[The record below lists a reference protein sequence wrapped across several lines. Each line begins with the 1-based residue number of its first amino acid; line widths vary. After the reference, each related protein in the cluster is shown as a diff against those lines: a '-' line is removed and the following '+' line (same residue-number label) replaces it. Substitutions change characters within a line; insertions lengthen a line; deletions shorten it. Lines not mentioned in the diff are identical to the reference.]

1 MKSERTIQLNYS
13 SSGAPPLSSTTPY
26 RLFTR
31 QSHKLGAVAT
41 MAFADLKTM
50 LHHEV
55 QVPHPDH
62 IVEMLLQRR
71 ASLKEE
77 SVRKIAELQATV
89 KKSNEV
95 LARALNITLF
105 TDEVIVDRTKITIIK
120 RHSFWST
127 DIISIQIEDVLNVSA
142 SVGILFGSLSIAS
155 RVMNT
160 TDHFDVNLLWRKD
173 AIELQH
179 IIQGYVIAK
188 HSNIDMSELPC
199 ETMVETLRELGQ
211 DSGK

>member
-1 MKSERTIQLNYS
+1 MKSERAIQLNFS
-13 SSGAPPLSSTTPY
+13 SSGAPPLSSITPY
-26 RLFTR
+26 TLLKR

-41 MAFADLKTM
+41 NTLTDLKTI
-50 LHHEV
+50 LNQEV

-71 ASLKEE
+71 AVIKEE
-77 SVRKIAELQATV
+77 GARKIADLQATV

-142 SVGILFGSLSIAS
+142 SIGLLFGSLSIAS

-188 HSNIDMSELPC
+188 HSNIDMNELPC
-199 ETMVETLRELGQ
+199 ETMVATLRELGQ